1 MMKALSPGSM
11 GQILI
16 LVAVILGWGYSLVE
30 YYALQVATAQ
40 PIADGGWAAL
50 LAIMRLDFSGSAQ
63 PPIAAGA
70 PQPPAA

>member
-1 MMKALSPGSM
+1 MKALSPGSM

-16 LVAVILGWGYSLVE
+16 LAAVILGWGYSLVE

-50 LAIMRLDFSGSAQ
+50 LAIMRLDFSGSGQ
-63 PPIAAGA
+63 PSTAAGA
-70 PQPPAA
+70 PQAQAA